1 VQSKLCAHIWCEFI
15 RPLMKET
22 LKIGLTYRHTFTV
35 SEKQTVPKFY
45 PESDLFQAMPQ
56 VFATGY
62 MVGLLEWA
70 CIELLRP
77 HINWPDEQT
86 LGTHVNFSHEAPT
99 LPGMT
104 VTVDVTL
111 VTIEGRKL
119 SFSVKAHDGIDIIST
134 GTHERVIIK
143 QEKFLERLEQRRR
156 SIRKDN

>member
-1 VQSKLCAHIWCEFI
+1 
-15 RPLMKET
+15 MKDT
-22 LKIGLTYRHTFTV
+22 LKKGLTYRHTFIVT
-35 SEKQTVPKFY
+35 ENQTVPKFY

-62 MVGLLEWA
+62 LVGLLEWA

-77 HINWPDEQT
+77 HIDWPEEQT

-111 VTIEGRKL
+111 VNIEGRKL
-119 SFSVKAHDGIDIIST
+119 SFSVKAHDGIDIISK
-134 GTHERVIIK
+134 GIHQRAII
-143 QEKFLERLEQRRR
+143 QQQKFLERLEQRRKT
-156 SIRKDN
+156 ITKDS

>member
-1 VQSKLCAHIWCEFI
+1 
-15 RPLMKET
+15 
-22 LKIGLTYRHTFTV
+22 
-35 SEKQTVPKFY
+35 
-45 PESDLFQAMPQ
+45 MPQ

-143 QEKFLERLEQRRR
+143 QEKFLERLEQRRK

>member
-1 VQSKLCAHIWCEFI
+1 MQSKLCAHIWCEFI
-15 RPLMKET
+15 RASMKDT

-35 SEKQTVPKFY
+35 SEKQTVPRFY

-99 LPGMT
+99 LPGMKP
-104 VTVDVTL
+104 VPLLL
-111 VTIEGRKL
+111 VSALVALWSGCSTTTPAPDWRAELRQMSITSSRY
-119 SFSVKAHDGIDIIST
+119 DIREFIY
-134 GTHERVIIK
+134 
-143 QEKFLERLEQRRR
+143 
-156 SIRKDN
+156 